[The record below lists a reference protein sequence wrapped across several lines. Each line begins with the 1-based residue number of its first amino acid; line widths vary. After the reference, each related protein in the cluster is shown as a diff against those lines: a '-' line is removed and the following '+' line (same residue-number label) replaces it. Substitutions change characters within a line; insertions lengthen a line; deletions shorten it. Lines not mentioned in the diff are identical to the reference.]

1 MEDLGQFEDNTGGKR
16 VAADNDTTTRE
27 AVIHDG
33 SHLTLTLPKEGP
45 SILWSVEILH
55 VELSKSRILQKFLE
69 TLHVPWE
76 SSKQCIKA
84 LG

>member
-16 VAADNDTTTRE
+16 VATTRE
-27 AVIHDG
+27 AVIHEG